1 MMMPTSGREFVEPA
15 LNFALVSPFA
25 DIGVAEELAAGAW
38 SLFGLEGFFV
48 IALGTNG
55 LVLLPKIESGHSTAF
70 LSDFQ
75 PLWLRP
81 AFSAS
86 DSAATG
92 LRDTANR

>member
-15 LNFALVSPFA
+15 LDFALVSAFA
-25 DIGVAEELAAGAW
+25 GVAEELAAGAW